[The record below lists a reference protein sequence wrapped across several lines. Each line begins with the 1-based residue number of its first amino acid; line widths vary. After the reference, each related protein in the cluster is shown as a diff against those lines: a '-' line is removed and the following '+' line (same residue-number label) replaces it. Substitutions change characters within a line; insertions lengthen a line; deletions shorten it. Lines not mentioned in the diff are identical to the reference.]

1 MKAFLGGS
9 MAAITRDGQK
19 WTQDQIDE
27 IERAKE
33 QQRRRDLEWDLQRQA
48 NSQNRQPEN
57 VQ

>member
-1 MKAFLGGS
+1 